1 MEFINNTAIIYMSNI
16 KLQARLRNR
25 VGKKGR
31 AFLDF
36 KNIPAVI
43 YGPKSKN
50 RNLEIGRAEFN
61 RALEISGQSSLVDVY
76 IGEENPVKAIIN
88 DVARDPLSGNVIHA
102 DFYELDMNK
111 KLKIDVELNFIG
123 ESPAVKE
130 KGAELI
136 KNLDRIE
143 VECLPKDLVPEIDVD
158 ISSLQEIGD
167 HIFTKD
173 IILPTG
179 LEFVTQPGLAVASV
193 EEIKEEIIMEPQAAV
208 AGQTSEDKKK
218 DEDGDGVEQ
227 NKVKTDEDKNK
238 GKE

>member
-1 MEFINNTAIIYMSNI
+1 
-16 KLQARLRNR
+16 
-25 VGKKGR
+25 
-31 AFLDF
+31 
-36 KNIPAVI
+36 
-43 YGPKSKN
+43 
-50 RNLEIGRAEFN
+50 
-61 RALEISGQSSLVDVY
+61 LEISGQSSLVDVY

-179 LEFVTQPGLAVASV
+179 LEFVTHHGLAVASV